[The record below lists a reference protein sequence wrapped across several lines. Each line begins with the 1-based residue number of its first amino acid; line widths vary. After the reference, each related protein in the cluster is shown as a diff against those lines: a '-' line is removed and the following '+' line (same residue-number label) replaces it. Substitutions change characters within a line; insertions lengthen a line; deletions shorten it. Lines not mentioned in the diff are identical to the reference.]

1 MSRSTCYWVQS
12 QFAETRFVETL
23 IGTLTRNLTLNPN
36 FGESGFGESGRHP
49 VLSGMAP
56 AAYLVADYQ
65 LV

>member
-23 IGTLTRNLTLNPN
+23 IVTLTRNLTLNPN
-36 FGESGFGESGRHP
+36 FGESGRHP